1 MKLFRQKDELFE
13 LMGKASGRRAGP
25 TPTPHPTA
33 GPPLAVR
40 ASAVAGKS
48 TAATA
53 ATATTGPTGTQRLG
67 TRQTE
72 PTPAP
77 ETPAAT
83 LTPAPIPTPTTSTFT
98 GPAPTGVTSGKL
110 ALSNPPRLPQRMP
123 PSLKAPTTT
132 TTTRRRSLSPVLPP
146 DGRGSDDDLFDIDG
160 DALVVV
166 DDGWNEATQV
176 EGPDRTFAIRADTA
190 IVGGLLASGLLLTA
204 FLVGRTTTSPEAP
217 TERPIPQVT
226 LVQPTMDPSNATSLP
241 ASVAA
246 SPTGEAAAA
255 LTAGAPTP
263 PTPPS
268 ATPGNAGSSAPQAG
282 FQPPAPQASPGK
294 YELRVVTTTPEKAK
308 ALATWLNEAPR
319 SPIFGRGDLQVVVN
333 GGSVKIQGFMQREPE
348 VFSRVRATSDPT
360 GGSGTFHD
368 AYFAAVKVANSP

>member
-48 TAATA
+48 TAAVTA
-53 ATATTGPTGTQRLG
+53 SATTGPTGTQRLG

-77 ETPAAT
+77 ETPAPAAT

-123 PSLKAPTTT
+123 PSLKTPTTT
-132 TTTRRRSLSPVLPP
+132 TTTRRRSLSPVLPEA
-146 DGRGSDDDLFDIDG
+146 RGTEDDLFDIDG

-226 LVQPTMDPSNATSLP
+226 LVQPTIDPSSTTSLP
-241 ASVAA
+241 ASVAS
-246 SPTGEAAAA
+246 SPTGEAASA

-263 PTPPS
+263 PS
-268 ATPGNAGSSAPQAG
+268 ATPGDAGSSAPQAG
-282 FQPPAPQASPGK
+282 FQPPAPTASPGK

-308 ALATWLNEAPR
+308 ALAAWLNEAPR